1 MEVFDSIRTRN
12 INTQYTSAVWIVDMV
27 STWIVNI
34 LQLDRALSHQKSYEC
49 CMRACVC
56 VCVRSN
62 VCGKGHETVFSKH
75 HLHHFDTY

>member
-56 VCVRSN
+56 VCV
-62 VCGKGHETVFSKH
+62 
-75 HLHHFDTY
+75 